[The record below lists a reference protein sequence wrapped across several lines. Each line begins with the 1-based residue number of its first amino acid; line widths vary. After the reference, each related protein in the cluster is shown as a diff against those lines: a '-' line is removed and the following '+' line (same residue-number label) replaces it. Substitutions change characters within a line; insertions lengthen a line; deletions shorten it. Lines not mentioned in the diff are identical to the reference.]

1 MHLRTQTYTSNLPK
15 TFVLFVV
22 LVLFS
27 LYSNTIFANTQSA
40 NCSAST
46 LKKNRKKTKQFD
58 TLFCDQKPIAKIMT
72 LNAVN
77 DSFATYYCYHI
88 TDTSLLMVVK
98 PKAMPTKVTPN
109 QSKVYYHF
117 EFPNIQMLADYK
129 PKVPATNV
137 KDIICEYLLIN
148 KYGLDTLKSEMFATI
163 HGNIL
168 DKNTKKVDAEKLF
181 IVERNKMA
189 EIKIEDIEISQDGIF
204 LGRCEEEEL
213 DGPNGKIIQ
222 YSIFNSTGALVC
234 VASKMPSSK
243 GSKLIQWNL
252 LTQRDMRFSS
262 VQLKSDNFVI
272 ELLKFLVTKSI
283 I

>member
-15 TFVLFVV
+15 TFVLS
-22 LVLFS
+22 LVLGLF
-27 LYSNTIFANTQSA
+27 LFYSNTASADIHSVNNSA
-40 NCSAST
+40 NT
-46 LKKNRKKTKQFD
+46 LKKRKNKVKQFD
-58 TLFCDQKPIAKIMT
+58 TLFCKQKPLSKLMV
-72 LNAVN
+72 LKMPG
-77 DSFATYYCYHI
+77 DSFASTYYYHLN
-88 TDTSLLMVVK
+88 DPRVLLSVK
-98 PKAMPTKVTPN
+98 PMVNKSTNAL
-109 QSKVYYHF
+109 YYHF
-117 EFPNIQMLADYK
+117 EFPNIQMIADFK
-129 PKVPATNV
+129 PKGQVSKVN
-137 KDIICEYLLIN
+137 DIVCEYALIN
-148 KYGLDTLKSEMFATI
+148 NDGLDTLKSEMFATI
-163 HGNIL
+163 NASIDL
-168 DKNTKKVDAEKLF
+168 QNTKKVDAEKLF

-189 EIKIEDIEISQDGIF
+189 EINIEDIEISQDGIF

-234 VASKMPSSK
+234 TASKMPQTNGNK
-243 GSKLIQWNL
+243 MVQWNL

>member
-1 MHLRTQTYTSNLPK
+1 MHLQTQTYTSNLPK
-15 TFVLFVV
+15 TFVLSVV
-22 LVLFS
+22 LGLF
-27 LYSNTIFANTQSA
+27 LFYSNTASADIHSVNNSA
-40 NCSAST
+40 NT
-46 LKKNRKKTKQFD
+46 LKKRKNKVKQFD
-58 TLFCDQKPIAKIMT
+58 TLFCKQKPLSKLMV
-72 LNAVN
+72 LKMPG
-77 DSFATYYCYHI
+77 DSFASTYYYHLN
-88 TDTSLLMVVK
+88 DPRVLLSVK
-98 PKAMPTKVTPN
+98 PMVNKLTNAL
-109 QSKVYYHF
+109 YYHF
-117 EFPNIQMLADYK
+117 EFPNIQMIADFK
-129 PKVPATNV
+129 PKGQVSKVN
-137 KDIICEYLLIN
+137 DIVCEYALIN
-148 KYGLDTLKSEMFATI
+148 NDGLDTLKSEMFATI
-163 HGNIL
+163 NASIDL
-168 DKNTKKVDAEKLF
+168 QNTKKVDAEKLF

-234 VASKMPSSK
+234 TASKMPQTNGNK
-243 GSKLIQWNL
+243 MVQWNL